1 LDNAEVQADPVRR
14 LEVEGEVFEVTARL
28 DLPGQ
33 VDLAWV
39 TGPNPGYGFSARR
52 SSGVFTDDELSAQ
65 ARDFLASI
73 NPDTGYLD

>member
-1 LDNAEVQADPVRR
+1 VRR
-14 LEVEGEVFEVTARL
+14 TWTCRWATVLAR
-28 DLPGQ
+28 
-33 VDLAWV
+33 VDRCGAWV

-65 ARDFLASI
+65 ARDFLATI